1 MPVERRRKQSALAD
15 AFSVEIIWRVGS
27 PFCNFLRRR
36 DIGLGYFLGGAMEIF
51 DIHHHL
57 GSLTG
62 GSLQEGAGWQD
73 RDYENRVRIME
84 ANGVTMA
91 AILAATGYIQ
101 ADGILDTMRS
111 NDTVAAYR
119 KRDPR
124 RFPVACGTV
133 EPLHGAR
140 SLGELERIKH
150 ELGLEGVVWHN
161 RFQGVAVDHQLMRP
175 LLKKVSQLGLVP
187 LIHTN
192 AESNMEAVWR
202 LERLA
207 GEFPEI
213 TFLSMDALTTNTN
226 SQLAL
231 DIAKRT
237 PNILFDTAH
246 VRGSGYVKNFVEA
259 VGSDRLVFGSLFY
272 SQPASYEHCASLDE
286 VKGAKISDQD
296 KANILSGNAKRLFKL
311 A

>member
-1 MPVERRRKQSALAD
+1 
-15 AFSVEIIWRVGS
+15 
-27 PFCNFLRRR
+27 
-36 DIGLGYFLGGAMEIF
+36 MEIF

-62 GSLQEGAGWQD
+62 GSLQEEPGWQD
-73 RDYENRVRIME
+73 RDYSNRVRIME
-84 ANGVTMA
+84 ANGVTHS
-91 AILAATGYIQ
+91 AILTATGYIQ
-101 ADGILDTMRS
+101 ADGIKDTMRS

-119 KRDPR
+119 KRDPK

-133 EPLHGAR
+133 EPLHGTR

-150 ELGLEGVVWHN
+150 ELQMEGVVWHN

-175 LLKKVSQLGLVP
+175 LLKKVSELGLVP
-187 LIHTN
+187 LVHTN
-192 AESNMEAVWR
+192 AESNLEAVWR

-207 GEFPEI
+207 LEFPEL
-213 TFLSMDALTTNTN
+213 TFVAMDALTTNTN

-246 VRGSGYVKNFVEA
+246 VRGAGYVFDTAHVRGSAYVRQFVEV
-259 VGSDRLVFGSLFY
+259 VGSHRLAFGSLFY
-272 SQPASYEHCASLDE
+272 SYPASYEHCATLEE
-286 VKGAKISDQD
+286 VKAAKISEED
-296 KANILSGNAKRLFKL
+296 KANILSLNVKKLFRLE
-311 A
+311 

>member
-1 MPVERRRKQSALAD
+1 
-15 AFSVEIIWRVGS
+15 
-27 PFCNFLRRR
+27 
-36 DIGLGYFLGGAMEIF
+36 MEIF

-62 GSLQEGAGWQD
+62 GSLQEEPGWQD
-73 RDYENRVRIME
+73 RDYSNRVRIME
-84 ANGVTMA
+84 ANGVTHS

-101 ADGILDTMRS
+101 ADGIKDTMRS
-111 NDTVAAYR
+111 NDTVTAYR
-119 KRDPR
+119 KRDPK

-150 ELGLEGVVWHN
+150 ELQMEGVVWHN

-175 LLKKVSQLGLVP
+175 LLKKVSELGLVP
-187 LIHTN
+187 LVHTN
-192 AESNMEAVWR
+192 AESNLEAVWR

-207 GEFPEI
+207 LEFPEL
-213 TFLSMDALTTNTN
+213 TFVAMDALTTNTN

-246 VRGSGYVKNFVEA
+246 VRGAGYVWQFVEA
-259 VGSDRLVFGSLFY
+259 VGSHRLVFGSLFY
-272 SQPASYEHCASLDE
+272 SYPASYEHCATLEE
-286 VKGAKISDQD
+286 VKAAKISEED
-296 KANILSGNAKRLFKL
+296 KANILSLNVKKLFRLE
-311 A
+311 

>member
-1 MPVERRRKQSALAD
+1 
-15 AFSVEIIWRVGS
+15 
-27 PFCNFLRRR
+27 
-36 DIGLGYFLGGAMEIF
+36 MEVF

-57 GSLTG
+57 GSLSG
-62 GSLQEGAGWQD
+62 GSLQEGAGWED
-73 RDYENRVRIME
+73 RDYTNRVRIME
-84 ANGVTMA
+84 ANGVIQA

-101 ADGILDTMRS
+101 ADGIKDTMRS

-119 KRDPR
+119 KRDPK

-140 SLGELERIKH
+140 SLGELERIKN
-150 ELGLEGVVWHN
+150 ELGLEGVVWHH
-161 RFQGVAVDHQLMRP
+161 RFQGLAIDHQLMRP

-192 AESNMEAVWR
+192 AESNLEAVWR

-207 GEFPEI
+207 VEFPEL

-246 VRGSGYVKNFVEA
+246 VRGPAYVKNFVEA
-259 VGSDRLVFGSLFY
+259 VGSHRLVFGSLFY
-272 SQPASYEHCASLDE
+272 SHPASYEHCATLDE
-286 VKGAKISDQD
+286 VKAAKISAADM
-296 KANILSGNAKRLFKL
+296 ANILALNARRLFKL
-311 A
+311 D

>member
-1 MPVERRRKQSALAD
+1 V
-15 AFSVEIIWRVGS
+15 
-27 PFCNFLRRR
+27 
-36 DIGLGYFLGGAMEIF
+36 EIF

-62 GSLQEGAGWQD
+62 GSLQEEPGWQD
-73 RDYENRVRIME
+73 RDYSNRVRIME
-84 ANGVTMA
+84 ANGVTHS

-101 ADGILDTMRS
+101 ADGIKDTMRS
-111 NDTVAAYR
+111 NDTVTAYR
-119 KRDPR
+119 KRDPK

-150 ELGLEGVVWHN
+150 ELQMEGVVWHN

-175 LLKKVSQLGLVP
+175 LLKKVSELGLVP
-187 LIHTN
+187 LVHTN
-192 AESNMEAVWR
+192 AESNLEAVWR

-207 GEFPEI
+207 LEFPEL
-213 TFLSMDALTTNTN
+213 TFVAMDALTTNTN

-246 VRGSGYVKNFVEA
+246 VRGAGYVRQFVEA
-259 VGSDRLVFGSLFY
+259 VGSHRLVFGSLFY
-272 SQPASYEHCASLDE
+272 SYPASYEHCATLEE
-286 VKGAKISDQD
+286 VKAAKISEED
-296 KANILSGNAKRLFKL
+296 KANILSLNVKKLFRLE
-311 A
+311 

>member
-1 MPVERRRKQSALAD
+1 
-15 AFSVEIIWRVGS
+15 
-27 PFCNFLRRR
+27 
-36 DIGLGYFLGGAMEIF
+36 MEIF

-62 GSLQEGAGWQD
+62 GSLQEGDGWQE
-73 RDYENRVRIME
+73 RDYANRVRIMD
-84 ANGVTMA
+84 ANGVTSA

-101 ADGILDTMRS
+101 ADGIKDTMRS
-111 NDTVAAYR
+111 NDVVAAYR
-119 KRDPR
+119 RRDPK
-124 RFPVACGTV
+124 RFPVACGIV

-140 SLGELERIKH
+140 SLGELERMKH
-150 ELGLEGVVWHN
+150 ELQLDGVVWHS

-175 LLKKVSQLGLVP
+175 LLKKVAELGLVP

-192 AESNMEAVWR
+192 AESNLEAVWR

-207 GEFPEI
+207 VEFPEL
-213 TFLSMDALTTNTN
+213 TFVSMDALTTNTN

-237 PNILFDTAH
+237 KNILFDTAH
-246 VRGSGYVKNFVEA
+246 VRGPAYVKNFVEA
-259 VGSDRLVFGSLFY
+259 VGSERLIFGSLFY
-272 SQPASYEHCASLDE
+272 STPPSYEHCATLEEIKE
-286 VKGAKISDQD
+286 VKISDQD
-296 KANILSGNAKRLFKL
+296 KANILALNAKRLFKI

>member
-1 MPVERRRKQSALAD
+1 
-15 AFSVEIIWRVGS
+15 
-27 PFCNFLRRR
+27 
-36 DIGLGYFLGGAMEIF
+36 MEIF

-62 GSLQEGAGWQD
+62 GSLQEEPGWQD
-73 RDYENRVRIME
+73 RDYSNRVRIME
-84 ANGVTMA
+84 ANGVTHS

-101 ADGILDTMRS
+101 ADGIKDTMRS

-119 KRDPR
+119 KRDPK

-150 ELGLEGVVWHN
+150 ELQMEGVVWHN

-175 LLKKVSQLGLVP
+175 LLKKVSELRLVP
-187 LIHTN
+187 LVHTN
-192 AESNMEAVWR
+192 AESNLEAVWR

-207 GEFPEI
+207 LEFPEL
-213 TFLSMDALTTNTN
+213 TFVAMDALTTNTN

-246 VRGSGYVKNFVEA
+246 VRGAGYVRQFVEA
-259 VGSDRLVFGSLFY
+259 VGSHRLVFGSLFY
-272 SQPASYEHCASLDE
+272 SYPASYEHCATLEE
-286 VKGAKISDQD
+286 VKAAKIGDED
-296 KANILSGNAKRLFKL
+296 KANILSLNVKQLFRLE
-311 A
+311 

>member
-1 MPVERRRKQSALAD
+1 
-15 AFSVEIIWRVGS
+15 
-27 PFCNFLRRR
+27 
-36 DIGLGYFLGGAMEIF
+36 MEIF

-62 GSLQEGAGWQD
+62 GSLQEGEGWQE
-73 RDYENRVRIME
+73 RDYANRVRIMQ
-84 ANGVTMA
+84 ANGVA
-91 AILAATGYIQ
+91 RSAILAATGYIQ
-101 ADGILDTMRS
+101 ADGIKDTMRS

-119 KRDPR
+119 RRDPE

-140 SLGELERIKH
+140 SLGELERMKH
-150 ELGLEGVVWHN
+150 ELRLDGVVWHN

-175 LLKKVSQLGLVP
+175 LLKKADELGLVP
-187 LIHTN
+187 ILHTN

-207 GEFPEI
+207 VEFPQI
-213 TFLSMDALTTNTN
+213 TFVALDALTTNVN
-226 SQLAL
+226 SQLVL

-246 VRGSGYVKNFVEA
+246 VRSSSYIRQFVET
-259 VGSDRLVFGSLFY
+259 VGSHRMIFGSLFY
-272 SQPASYEHCASLDE
+272 SHPASYEHCATLDE
-286 VKGAKISDQD
+286 VKAAKISDAD
-296 KANILSGNAKRLFKL
+296 MANILAQNARRLFKL
-311 A
+311 EK

>member
-1 MPVERRRKQSALAD
+1 
-15 AFSVEIIWRVGS
+15 
-27 PFCNFLRRR
+27 
-36 DIGLGYFLGGAMEIF
+36 MEIF

-62 GSLQEGAGWQD
+62 GSLQEEPGWQD
-73 RDYENRVRIME
+73 RDYSNRVRIME
-84 ANGVTMA
+84 ANGVTHS

-101 ADGILDTMRS
+101 ADGIKDTMRS
-111 NDTVAAYR
+111 NDTVTAYR
-119 KRDPR
+119 KRDPK

-150 ELGLEGVVWHN
+150 ELQMEGVVWHN

-175 LLKKVSQLGLVP
+175 LLKKVSELGLVP
-187 LIHTN
+187 LVHTN
-192 AESNMEAVWR
+192 AESNLEAVWR

-207 GEFPEI
+207 LEFPEL
-213 TFLSMDALTTNTN
+213 TFVAMDALTTNTN

-246 VRGSGYVKNFVEA
+246 VRGSGYVRQFVEA
-259 VGSDRLVFGSLFY
+259 VGSHRLAFGSLFY
-272 SQPASYEHCASLDE
+272 SYPASYEHCATLEE
-286 VKGAKISDQD
+286 VKAAKISEED
-296 KANILSGNAKRLFKL
+296 KANILSLNVKKLFRLE
-311 A
+311 

>member
-1 MPVERRRKQSALAD
+1 
-15 AFSVEIIWRVGS
+15 
-27 PFCNFLRRR
+27 
-36 DIGLGYFLGGAMEIF
+36 MEIF

-62 GSLQEGAGWQD
+62 GSLQEEPGWQD
-73 RDYENRVRIME
+73 RDYSNRVRIME
-84 ANGVTMA
+84 ANGVTHS

-101 ADGILDTMRS
+101 ADGIKDTMRS

-119 KRDPR
+119 KRDPK

-133 EPLHGAR
+133 EPLHGTR

-150 ELGLEGVVWHN
+150 ELQMEGVVWHN

-175 LLKKVSQLGLVP
+175 LLKKVSELGLVP
-187 LIHTN
+187 LVHTN
-192 AESNMEAVWR
+192 AESNLEAVWR

-207 GEFPEI
+207 LEFPEL
-213 TFLSMDALTTNTN
+213 TFVAMDALTTNTN

-246 VRGSGYVKNFVEA
+246 VRGAGYVRQFVEA
-259 VGSDRLVFGSLFY
+259 VGSHRLVFGSLFY
-272 SQPASYEHCASLDE
+272 SYPASYEHCATLEE
-286 VKGAKISDQD
+286 VKAAKISEED
-296 KANILSGNAKRLFKL
+296 KANILSLNVKKLFRLE
-311 A
+311 

>member
-1 MPVERRRKQSALAD
+1 L
-15 AFSVEIIWRVGS
+15 
-27 PFCNFLRRR
+27 
-36 DIGLGYFLGGAMEIF
+36 EIF

-62 GSLQEGAGWQD
+62 GSLQEGESWQE
-73 RDYENRVRIME
+73 RDYANRVRIME
-84 ANGVTMA
+84 VNGVTRS

-101 ADGILDTMRS
+101 AEGIKDTMRC

-119 KRDPR
+119 KRDPK

-150 ELGLEGVVWHN
+150 ELHLEGVVWHN
-161 RFQGVAVDHQLMRP
+161 RFQGVPVDHPLMRP
-175 LLKKVSQLGLVP
+175 LLKKVSELGLVP
-187 LIHTN
+187 LVHTN

-207 GEFPEI
+207 LEFPDL
-213 TFLSMDALTTNTN
+213 TFVSMDALTTNVN

-246 VRGSGYVKNFVEA
+246 VRGSRYVRQFVDS
-259 VGSDRLVFGSLFY
+259 VGSQRLIFGSLFY
-272 SQPASYEHCASLDE
+272 SYSASYEHCATMEEIRQAKLNDADQQNIFSL
-286 VKGAKISDQD
+286 
-296 KANILSGNAKRLFKL
+296 NAKRLFKL
-311 A
+311 K